1 MDRGLSIFAEIRFR
15 WVLLSWPWR
24 NRLLQRGVAD
34 DKREGGMEKK
44 IPFSFKDYTARWTI
58 TENRK
63 EVLKGIDD
71 ICFIYVLY
79 PSVPLMQKVLFYF
92 QLSVSIMDGLKRS
105 KIKRYYDRLWIM
117 DASKR
122 DLFDRIISAHLYFLK
137 AFRWNWA

>member
-1 MDRGLSIFAEIRFR
+1 M
-15 WVLLSWPWR
+15 LLSWPWR
-24 NRLLQRGVAD
+24 NRLLQRGGCRRQ
-34 DKREGGMEKK
+34 KRGRDGKK

-58 TENRK
+58 TEDRK

-92 QLSVSIMDGLKRS
+92 QLSVSIMDDLKRS
-105 KIKRYYDRLWIM
+105 KIKRYYDRLWII

-122 DLFDRIISAHLYFLK
+122 DRFDRIIPAHLYFLK
-137 AFRWNWA
+137 AFR